1 MADRRPYSAHEVLV
15 GPFRPRGTLRHLLA
29 GFALA
34 VVVAYGLNMALQ
46 ALLVSRFPEFWMR
59 EIVGTDH
66 QGGSAASMYVLLFSF
81 AFVAIGA
88 MVAARVVYRRSGL
101 GLFGPMPLALMQFWR
116 VLRILILLSLVVL
129 ALPPYDMGG
138 ELIPNMP
145 PGRWLALLPISVL
158 AILVQVSAEEVLFR
172 GFLQQGL
179 AARFSSPLV
188 WAVIPSALF
197 AAGHYLPV
205 EAGDNA
211 LIVVLW
217 AGVFG
222 LLMADLTARA
232 GTLGPAIAVHFVNNA
247 TSLLLVS
254 VPDSLNG
261 LALYTAPFSMADAE
275 AMRAWLPVDFAA
287 MLVGWLAARLA
298 LRR

>member
-1 MADRRPYSAHEVLV
+1 MADPYTAHEILV
-15 GPFRPRGTLRHLLA
+15 APARARGTLPRLLA
-29 GFALA
+29 GFALL
-34 VVVAYGLNMALQ
+34 VLVAYGLNAALQ
-46 ALLVSRFPEFWMR
+46 AAMITWFPDFWMR
-59 EIVGTDH
+59 ELAGAES
-66 QGGSAASMYVLLFSF
+66 QGASAPAMYLLLFSF
-81 AFVAIGA
+81 AFIGIA
-88 MVAARVVYRRSGL
+88 TMVATRIVYRRPAL
-101 GLFGPMPLALMQFWR
+101 GVIGPLPLAVRQFWR
-116 VLRILILLSLVVL
+116 VLRLLLLLGLLVFV
-129 ALPPYDMGG
+129 LPPYDMGG
-138 ELIPNMP
+138 DLVPNMA
-145 PGRWLALLPISVL
+145 PGLWLALLPLSLL
-158 AILVQVSAEEVLFR
+158 AILVQVGAEELLFR

-188 WAVIPSALF
+188 WAVLPSALF
-197 AAGHYLPV
+197 AVGHYLPV

-211 LIVVLW
+211 WIVVAW

-275 AMRAWLPVDFAA
+275 AMRAWLPVDFLA